1 MDTTVIDT
9 IVARVIEGLAERQI
23 ASASPCRVLMLFS
36 GASTGYV
43 AGLKAIRMLSGAGHP
58 LHVVLSASAM
68 HVIGEDTVRKAGA
81 VTISGPDAWLN
92 APKVIGESDVVL
104 VPTLSMN
111 TAAHLA
117 LGLMDSLLTTL
128 ILGARLADKPV
139 VAVLSGAD
147 PDGRGGRVFSAT
159 NTGAPALRAMLSGH
173 LETLTSFGIQ
183 LVDDGQF
190 LWAAAQAVAGPAG
203 VKSAA
208 TKSAA
213 TTSAAAARAAAT
225 AATLRLSGL
234 VTASDLSGLTQGATV
249 SLAAGARLTP
259 LAQEVLERQRVRVM
273 NGHQE
278 VLA

>member
-1 MDTTVIDT
+1 MDKQELEV
-9 IVARVIEGLAERQI
+9 IVARVIEGLAARQI
-23 ASASPCRVLMLFS
+23 ASAPSCRVLMLFS

-43 AGLKAIRMLSGAGHP
+43 AGLKAITMLSGAGHP
-58 LHVVLSASAM
+58 LHVVLSASAV
-68 HVIGEDTVRKAGA
+68 HVIGEDNVRKAGA
-81 VTISGPDAWLN
+81 EKISGPDAWLN

-139 VAVLSGAD
+139 VAVSAGAD
-147 PDGRGGRVFSAT
+147 PNGRGGRVFSAT
-159 NTGAPALRAMLSGH
+159 NAGAPALRAMLSGH
-173 LETLTSFGIQ
+173 LETLRSFGIQ

-190 LWAAAQAVAGPAG
+190 LWAAAQAVAG
-203 VKSAA
+203 
-208 TKSAA
+208 
-213 TTSAAAARAAAT
+213 ARPVAAT
-225 AATLRLSGL
+225 AARSAMSTATTLRLSGL
-234 VTASDLSGLTQGATV
+234 VTASDLSGLTPGATV

-259 LAQEVLERQRVRVM
+259 LAQELLERQRARVM

>member
-1 MDTTVIDT
+1 MDKQELDT
-9 IVARVIEGLAERQI
+9 IVARVIEGLAARQI
-23 ASASPCRVLMLFS
+23 ASASQCRVLMLFS

-58 LHVVLSASAM
+58 LHVVLSASAV
-68 HVIGEDTVRKAGA
+68 HVIGEDNVRKAGA
-81 VTISGPDAWLN
+81 EKISGPDTWLN
-92 APKVIGESDVVL
+92 APKVIGETDVVL

-139 VAVLSGAD
+139 VAVSAGAD
-147 PDGRGGRVFSAT
+147 PNGCGGRVFSAT
-159 NTGAPALRAMLSGH
+159 NSGAPALRAMLSSH
-173 LETLTSFGIQ
+173 LETLGTFGIR

-190 LWAAAQAVAGPAG
+190 LWASAQAVAGGSTDSKPNNA
-203 VKSAA
+203 
-208 TKSAA
+208 
-213 TTSAAAARAAAT
+213 TSAP
-225 AATLRLSGL
+225 ATLRLSGL

-249 SLAAGARLTP
+249 SLADGARLTP
-259 LAQEVLERQRVRVM
+259 LAQEMLERQRARVL